1 MVEHPFMLWTL
12 RNSMSRIEYNDHD
25 QECQAEF
32 EIDRVL
38 RDLRE
43 HVRTDWL
50 EETDERMACLDTID
64 ALLER

>member
-1 MVEHPFMLWTL
+1 
-12 RNSMSRIEYNDHD
+12 MSRIEYNDHD